1 LLCANM
7 MDPACRTDDA
17 DEIWRTAPRQA
28 RTPFSLTG
36 HPALGMMSGLSKDG
50 LPLAIQFVGRYFDEA
65 IVFRVARGWERIA
78 GTDKQ
83 HPEL

>member
-1 LLCANM
+1 
-7 MDPACRTDDA
+7 
-17 DEIWRTAPRQA
+17 
-28 RTPFSLTG
+28 
-36 HPALGMMSGLSKDG
+36 LSKDG